1 MSAAAGRTTHL
12 LYLHGFRSS
21 PASAKARLMAQAV
34 AQRHPLAQW
43 CCPQLAPSP
52 RQATNAM
59 LQLIAH
65 WPRDTLAVVGS
76 SLGGFYASWVA
87 RQTGCRSV
95 LLNPAVFAA
104 RDLAKHIGEQSQWH
118 APQER
123 FYFQESYIAELE
135 ALASEGTHTPGPEL
149 ALISQRDEVLDW
161 REMQARYPKAT
172 RILLPEGDHAISD
185 FALYLDGVLEFL
197 ELV

>member
-1 MSAAAGRTTHL
+1 MTAQIGHTTHL

-43 CCPQLAPSP
+43 CCPQLPPSP
-52 RQATNAM
+52 RQAANDM
-59 LQLIAH
+59 LRLTAD
-65 WPRDTLAVVGS
+65 WPRNTMAVVGS
-76 SLGGFYASWVA
+76 SLGGFYASWLA

-95 LLNPAVFAA
+95 LLNPAVSPA

-118 APQER
+118 APDER
-123 FYFQESYIAELE
+123 FYFQESYIAELQ
-135 ALASEGTHTPGPEL
+135 AMADEGTQAPGPEL

-161 REMQARYPKAT
+161 REMHARYPKAR
-172 RILLPEGDHAISD
+172 RILLPDGDHAIRD
-185 FALYLDGVLEFL
+185 YALHVDTVLEFL
-197 ELV
+197 ALV

>member
-1 MSAAAGRTTHL
+1 MAAPIGHTTHL

-21 PASAKARLMAQAV
+21 PASAKARLMAQTV
-34 AQRHPLAQW
+34 AQRHPQAHW
-43 CCPQLAPSP
+43 CCPQLPPSP
-52 RQATNAM
+52 RQAGNDM
-59 LQLIAH
+59 LRQIAD
-65 WPRDTLAVVGS
+65 WPRNSMAVVGS

-95 LLNPAVFAA
+95 LLNPAVFPA

-123 FYFQESYIAELE
+123 FYFQESYIAELQ
-135 ALASEGTHTPGPEL
+135 AMADDGAHAPGPEL

-161 REMQARYPKAT
+161 REMQARYPKAQ

-185 FALYLDGVLEFL
+185 FALHVDAVLEFL
-197 ELV
+197 DLF